1 MNSNKTRQGRANYHK
16 GLTAE
21 EAAAAYLEG
30 QGYQL
35 VEKRYKTRYG
45 EIDLLMRAP
54 AGALVAVEVKMRADL
69 PTALEAIRP
78 AARKRIQNAL
88 LSYIAN
94 NPHEQESPLRF
105 DVIAIT
111 PPFTIH
117 HLDNAWE
124 AQL

>member
-1 MNSNKTRQGRANYHK
+1 MSVNKTQQGRANYHK

-21 EAAAAYLEG
+21 DAAAAHLQG

-35 VEKRYKTRYG
+35 LEKRYKTRHG
-45 EIDLLMRAP
+45 EIDLLMVDP
-54 AGALVAVEVKMRADL
+54 AGTLVAVEVKLRADL
-69 PTALEAIRP
+69 QTALESIRP
-78 AARKRIQNAL
+78 AAQKRVQNAL

-94 NPHEQESPLRF
+94 NPHYQDCALRF
-105 DVIAIT
+105 DVVAIT
-111 PPFTIH
+111 PPFTLH